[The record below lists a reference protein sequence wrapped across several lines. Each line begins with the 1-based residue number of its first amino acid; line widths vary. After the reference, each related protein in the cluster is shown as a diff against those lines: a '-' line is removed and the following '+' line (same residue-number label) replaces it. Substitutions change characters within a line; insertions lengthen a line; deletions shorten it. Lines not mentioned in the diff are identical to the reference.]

1 MKEFLSYLS
10 IMIIPV
16 LISIILIYGI
26 YKKTPCYEVF
36 VDGAKE
42 GLFVAIKILP
52 YLIAIIVS
60 ISMFRASGVIEILS
74 NLLSKPLH
82 YFNIPTE
89 TLPIMITRSMS
100 GSATLGILS
109 DIVNTTGAD
118 SYASKLGAVIVGSS
132 ETTFYVLAVYFG
144 AVGIKKIRF
153 ALLAGLMAD
162 LFGIIAAIFVCR
174 YFFN

>member
-10 IMIIPV
+10 IVIIPV
-16 LISIILIYGI
+16 LISAILIYGI

-60 ISMFRASGVIEILS
+60 ISMFRASGAIEILS

-89 TLPIMITRSMS
+89 TLPLMITRSMS

-109 DIVNTTGAD
+109 DIINTTGAN

-144 AVGIKKIRF
+144 AIGIKKIRF

-162 LFGIIAAIFVCR
+162 IFGIIAAIFVCR

>member
-1 MKEFLSYLS
+1 
-10 IMIIPV
+10 
-16 LISIILIYGI
+16 
-26 YKKTPCYEVF
+26 
-36 VDGAKE
+36 
-42 GLFVAIKILP
+42 
-52 YLIAIIVS
+52 
-60 ISMFRASGVIEILS
+60 
-74 NLLSKPLH
+74 
-82 YFNIPTE
+82 
-89 TLPIMITRSMS
+89 MITRSMS

-109 DIVNTTGAD
+109 DIVNATGAD

>member
-60 ISMFRASGVIEILS
+60 ISMFRASGAIEILS

-89 TLPIMITRSMS
+89 TLPITRSMS

-109 DIVNTTGAD
+109 DIVNTTGVD